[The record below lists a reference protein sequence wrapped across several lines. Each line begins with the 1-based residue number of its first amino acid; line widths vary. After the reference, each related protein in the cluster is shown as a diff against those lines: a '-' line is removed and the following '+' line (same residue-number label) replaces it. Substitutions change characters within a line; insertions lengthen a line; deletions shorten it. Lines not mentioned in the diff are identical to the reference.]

1 MSEAIAP
8 AAQGL
13 TRQAFHGAGW
23 SALANIGKLI
33 LSFASVAVLA
43 RLLGPSVYGL
53 MGMATL
59 VLAFLTNFRDLGTA
73 AAIIQKPQVSNRLL
87 SSLFWVNCALG
98 IVLFAIGFW
107 GAIPAAHFFRD
118 PRIVNILRVIS
129 LSFCMTTIGTVPNAL
144 LARRMDFRSI
154 AISDFSSAVIG
165 YGVSIPCAFAGLGVW
180 SLVFGNLANIATATG
195 LYFFFSAWRP
205 ELEFDRQEVRSVARF
220 SLNMAGFGVVN
231 YFSRNADNVVVGR
244 VLGSIPLGYYQM
256 AYNLFL
262 FPIQNISSV
271 LSQVLNPSFAKI
283 QFDNARFRS
292 AYVRGCMLIGLIT
305 FPVMAGLGVVVKPF
319 IYTIMGAKW
328 APVIPILTILV
339 PVGLCQSIQTTAGQI
354 YIAKGRTDWM
364 FRWGLYGCAVL
375 VTAFVIG
382 VRWGTTG
389 VAAAYAISYF
399 IFILYPGFWL
409 AFKLIDLSVVEF
421 AKRLFPQIVISVAMA
436 AICYVWMTAL
446 YLAGVTNNLFQ
457 LLTTIALGTVVYI
470 GAMLIIRPQVVLYLQ
485 EVLATSKTPLAAVL
499 LHLIEK
505 PSDRPHK
512 K

>member
-23 SALANIGKLI
+23 SALANVGKLI

-59 VLAFLTNFRDLGTA
+59 VLVFLTNFRDLGTA
-73 AAIIQKPQVSNRLL
+73 TAIIQKPQVSKRLL

-98 IVLFAIGFW
+98 IALFAIGFW

-129 LSFCMTTIGTVPNAL
+129 LSFCMTTVGTVPNAL

-154 AISDFSSAVIG
+154 AICDVASAVIG
-165 YGVSIPCAFAGLGVW
+165 YGVSIPCALAGLGVW
-180 SLVFGNLANIATATG
+180 SLVFGNLANVATATG
-195 LYFFFSAWRP
+195 LYFYFSAWRP
-205 ELEFDRQEVRSVARF
+205 ALEFDRQEVRSVARF
-220 SLNMAGFGVVN
+220 SLNLAGFGVVN
-231 YFSRNADNVVVGR
+231 YFSRNADNIVVGR
-244 VLGSIPLGYYQM
+244 VLGPIQLGYYQM

-283 QFDNARFRS
+283 QSDNARFRS
-292 AYVRGCMLIGLIT
+292 AYVRSCMLIGLIT
-305 FPVMAGLGVVVKPF
+305 FPVMAGLGVIVKPF

-328 APVIPILTILV
+328 APVVPILTILV
-339 PVGLCQSIQTTAGQI
+339 PVGFCQSVQGTTGQI
-354 YIAKGRTDWM
+354 FVVKGRTDWM
-364 FRWGLYGCAVL
+364 FRWSLYGTAVF

-382 VRWGTTG
+382 VRWGAVG

-399 IFILYPGFWL
+399 IFIIYPVLWL
-409 AFKLIDLSVVEF
+409 AFKLIDLSVGEF
-421 AKRLFPQIVISVAMA
+421 AKRLLPQIAISLAMA
-436 AICYVWMTAL
+436 GICYGWMTAL
-446 YLAGVTNNLFQ
+446 YLAGITNNLFH
-457 LLTTIALGTVVYI
+457 LITTIAIGAAVYI
-470 GAMLIIRPQVVLYLQ
+470 GAMLTIRPQVVLYLQ
-485 EVLATSKTPLAAVL
+485 EVLAASNTPLAGVL
-499 LHLIEK
+499 LRLIAK
-505 PSDRPHK
+505 PRS
-512 K
+512 